1 MSSECATRFALR
13 RYEQVSEFHSHDH
26 HQIVMPLE
34 GVLAMTVD
42 DRAGDVS
49 DCRAA
54 VVPAGQTHGF
64 RGSVR
69 NAFLIV
75 DIPAQSQVSGDAQ
88 STLWSA
94 VGDLPFVTFEDSLR
108 GFCDVVARDDQ
119 ILHGASTRSE
129 VAGGILVEAL
139 ERSIGLSRGNRS
151 RQLARAVAFVD
162 AHYGDPIS
170 VAAIA
175 QEAGLS
181 ESRLHALFEA
191 RLGLSP
197 MRYVTRRRLEMAA
210 LLLEETPLSI
220 AEIAHRVGYGD
231 QSAFTRVF
239 RREKGE
245 TPGAYR
251 KRVGSA

>member
-1 MSSECATRFALR
+1 MSLECATQFTLR
-13 RYEQVSEFHSHDH
+13 RYEPVSEFHSHDH
-26 HQIVMPLE
+26 HQIVMPIE

-42 DRAGDVS
+42 DRAGDVT
-49 DCRAA
+49 DCCAA
-54 VVPAGQTHGF
+54 VIPARQTHGF
-64 RGSVR
+64 RGSAR

-75 DIPAQSQVSGDAQ
+75 DIPVQSQFNGEARSA
-88 STLWSA
+88 LWSA

-119 ILHGASTRSE
+119 ILHGAGTRSE

-139 ERSIGLSRGNRS
+139 ERSVGLSRTGRS
-151 RQLARAVAFVD
+151 HQLARAVAFVD

-170 VAAIA
+170 VPAMAH
-175 QEAGLS
+175 EAGMS
-181 ESRLHALFEA
+181 ESRLHVLFEA
-191 RLGLSP
+191 RLGVSP
-197 MRYVTRRRLEMAA
+197 MRYVMRRRLEMAA

-251 KRVGSA
+251 KKVETA